1 MKGTQMI
8 NFTNVVHINRSAD
21 EVYGYLSDL
30 EHTPEWNWAI
40 TETRKITPGPPAI
53 GTRYRQTR
61 SVPQPSTEALE
72 ITGLKPS
79 QLIEI
84 QGTLAQFSA
93 QLSYHLR
100 ETHGG
105 TELTNT
111 VHLEPQRA
119 LRFIAPVLVGRI
131 KRAVGDNLNELRA
144 RLEA

>member
-1 MKGTQMI
+1 MI
-8 NFTNVVHINRSAD
+8 SFTNVVHINRTAD

-40 TETRKITPGPPAI
+40 TETRKITPGPLAI

-72 ITGLKPS
+72 ITGLEPN

-84 QGTLAQFSA
+84 QGTLARFSA

-100 ETHGG
+100 ETRGG

-111 VHLEPQRA
+111 VHLEPQHS
-119 LRFIAPVLVGRI
+119 LRLIAPVLAGRI
-131 KRAVGDNLNELRA
+131 KRAVGDNLNELRS
-144 RLEA
+144 RLEG